1 MRRTLAW
8 GATLVALLAP
18 WPAAA
23 QGAVGLVGGLNF
35 GSIRGDAPD
44 KISYGGKTGL
54 IIGAVGELA
63 LTDEVS
69 LMVQPG
75 LAQRGTSLLVEVEG
89 MNEPVDSGSV
99 SLSYISVP
107 VLVRVMAG
115 HRRTYVTG
123 GLDFSFLSSA
133 TLTEGSNEEDVKD
146 RLKSSDIAV
155 NFGFGGVIRQ
165 GSPAVTLELR
175 YAQSL
180 SNLSGR
186 DASDPEDQLPVR
198 FRSSGFQLLAGVL
211 LPLGGAR

>member
-1 MRRTLAW
+1 MRTILAV
-8 GATLVALLAP
+8 GAAVALLAFP
-18 WPAAA
+18 GPARG

-35 GSIRGDAPD
+35 GSIKGDAPD
-44 KISYGGKTGL
+44 KISYGGRTGL
-54 IIGAVGELA
+54 IVGAVGEIA

-69 LMVQPG
+69 LMVQPAF
-75 LAQRGTSLLVEVEG
+75 AQRGTSLLVEVEG
-89 MNEPVDSGSV
+89 LNEPVDSGSV

-115 HRRTYVTG
+115 HRRTFVTG

-133 TLTEGSNEEDVKD
+133 TLQNGTAEDDIKD
-146 RLKSSDIAV
+146 RLKSSDVAV
-155 NFGFGGVIRQ
+155 NFGFGGVLRQ
-165 GSPAVTLELR
+165 GSPAVSLELR

-180 SNLSGR
+180 TNLSNR
-186 DASDPEDQLPVR
+186 DGSDPEDQLPVR